1 MAVARKTTMPA
12 VDGDLKEVQPVEAP
26 FGRLKPGVEV
36 DIMCSAVM
44 YPGAFVRHIGHAYVE
59 FDSRMGYTVL
69 PWSAISA
76 ITFRP

>member
-1 MAVARKTTMPA
+1 MPPAAKKTI
-12 VDGDLKEVQPVEAP
+12 EVEAP
-26 FGRLKPGVEV
+26 EGRLKPGAEV
-36 DIMCSAVM
+36 DIMCASVM
-44 YPGAFVRHIGHAYVE
+44 YPGAYIRYVGVSHIE

>member
-1 MAVARKTTMPA
+1 MAVAAKKA
-12 VDGDLKEVQPVEAP
+12 VAENAILTIPNEEPDPR
-26 FGRLKPGVEV
+26 RLKAGAEV

-44 YPGAFVRHIGHAYVE
+44 YPGAFIRYVGNSYIE

>member
-1 MAVARKTTMPA
+1 MAVAAKKT
-12 VDGDLKEVQPVEAP
+12 EVEAP
-26 FGRLKPGVEV
+26 AGRLKNGAEV

-44 YPGAFVRHIGHAYVE
+44 YPGAFIRYVGDSYIE

>member
-1 MAVARKTTMPA
+1 MAVARKT
-12 VDGDLKEVQPVEAP
+12 EEAP
-26 FGRLKPGVEV
+26 KVTPQGGVNRLVPGAEV
-36 DIMCSAVM
+36 DIMCSNVM
-44 YPGAFVRHIGHAYVE
+44 YPGAFIRYVSGAYVE

>member
-1 MAVARKTTMPA
+1 MAVAAKKT
-12 VDGDLKEVQPVEAP
+12 EAP
-26 FGRLKPGVEV
+26 ALVTIPEAPVGRLKPGAEV

-44 YPGAFVRHIGHAYVE
+44 YPGAFVRHVGDSYIE